1 MCCVDRRALL
11 QRRACRGGE
20 PPAVAAGAG
29 MSFSYT
35 LWFAFFGLIL
45 GHAPGAIV
53 GGVIGFIFDNLR
65 YNQRKQAIPEAGGFV
80 GPLFT
85 LLGAVAKS
93 DGRVSEAEIAVAERM
108 MARMSL
114 NAEQR
119 KHAAVSFNTGKQ
131 PEFDVARTIAELRDW
146 VGMRRDHAF
155 PVLDVVIETVLAEG
169 NPPPEKMSILRQL
182 AFALRVSDM
191 ELMALMA
198 MKGYAWNAGAGQ
210 RGSGHGGGYVP
221 PQRNTQGPDPYT
233 VLGIDRNADERAVKR
248 AYRKLISEHHP
259 DRLGDLPE
267 GMRKRAES
275 RASDINAAYDRIK
288 EQRGFK

>member
-1 MCCVDRRALL
+1 
-11 QRRACRGGE
+11 
-20 PPAVAAGAG
+20 

-35 LWFAFFGLIL
+35 LWFAFFGLII
-45 GHAPGAIV
+45 GHAPGAIT
-53 GGVIGFIFDNLR
+53 GAIIGFIFDNLR
-65 YNQRKQAIPEAGGFV
+65 HTQRKNATPEAGGFV

-93 DGRVSEAEIAVAERM
+93 DGRVSEAEIAIAERM
-108 MARMSL
+108 MSRMNL
-114 NAEQR
+114 NVDQR
-119 KHAAVSFNTGKQ
+119 KQAAASFNVGKQ
-131 PEFDVARTIAELRDW
+131 PEFDVTGTINELRGW

-169 NPPPEKMSILRQL
+169 NPAPEKMAILRQL

-198 MKGYAWNAGAGQ
+198 MKGYAWNAGSQ
-210 RGSGHGGGYVP
+210 RGYGRGQSYGNAGGYVP
-221 PQRNTQGPDPYT
+221 PQRNTQGPDPYA
-233 VLGIDRNADERAVKR
+233 VLGIDRSVDDRAVKR

-267 GMRKRAES
+267 DMRKRAES
-275 RASDINAAYDRIK
+275 RASEINAAYDRIK

>member
-1 MCCVDRRALL
+1 
-11 QRRACRGGE
+11 
-20 PPAVAAGAG
+20 

-35 LWFAFFGLIL
+35 LWFAFFGLII
-45 GHAPGAIV
+45 GHGPGAIT
-53 GGVIGFIFDNLR
+53 GAILGFIFDNLR
-65 YNQRKQAIPEAGGFV
+65 HSRRQQATPEAGGFV

-108 MARMSL
+108 MSRMKL
-114 NAEQR
+114 DAEQR
-119 KHAAVSFNTGKQ
+119 KQAVAAFNVGKQ
-131 PEFDVARTIAELRDW
+131 AEFDVTRTITELRNW

-169 NPPPEKMSILRQL
+169 NPPPEKMAILRQL

-191 ELMALMA
+191 ELMALLA
-198 MKGYAWNAGAGQ
+198 MKGYAWNTGGTGQ
-210 RGSGHGGGYVP
+210 RGYRRGYGSGGGYVP
-221 PQRNTQGPDPYT
+221 PQRTALGPDPYA
-233 VLGIDRNADERAVKR
+233 VLGIERSADERAVKR

-267 GMRKRAES
+267 DMRKRAES
-275 RASDINAAYDRIK
+275 RASEINAAYDRIK
-288 EQRGFK
+288 EARGFK

>member
-1 MCCVDRRALL
+1 
-11 QRRACRGGE
+11 
-20 PPAVAAGAG
+20 

-35 LWFAFFGLIL
+35 LWFAFFGLII
-45 GHAPGAIV
+45 GHAPGAIT
-53 GGVIGFIFDNLR
+53 GAIIGFIFDNLR
-65 YNQRKQAIPEAGGFV
+65 HTQRKNATPEAGGFV

-93 DGRVSEAEIAVAERM
+93 DGRVSEAEIAIAERM
-108 MARMSL
+108 MSRMNL
-114 NAEQR
+114 NVDQR
-119 KHAAVSFNTGKQ
+119 KQAAVSFNVGKQ
-131 PEFDVARTIAELRDW
+131 PEFDVTGTINELRGW

-169 NPPPEKMSILRQL
+169 NPAPEKMAILRQL

-198 MKGYAWNAGAGQ
+198 MKGYAWNAGGQ
-210 RGSGHGGGYVP
+210 RGYGRSQSYGNTGGYVP
-221 PQRNTQGPDPYT
+221 PQRNTQGPDPYA
-233 VLGIDRNADERAVKR
+233 VLGIDRSVDDRAVKR

-267 GMRKRAES
+267 DMRKRAES
-275 RASDINAAYDRIK
+275 RASEINAAYDRIK

>member
-1 MCCVDRRALL
+1 
-11 QRRACRGGE
+11 
-20 PPAVAAGAG
+20 

-35 LWFAFFGLIL
+35 LWFAFFGLII
-45 GHAPGAIV
+45 GHAPGAIT
-53 GGVIGFIFDNLR
+53 GAIIGFIFDNLR
-65 YNQRKQAIPEAGGFV
+65 HTQRKNATPEAGGFV

-93 DGRVSEAEIAVAERM
+93 DGRVSEAEIAIAERM
-108 MARMSL
+108 MSRMNL
-114 NAEQR
+114 NVDQR
-119 KHAAVSFNTGKQ
+119 KQAAASFNVGKQ
-131 PEFDVARTIAELRDW
+131 PEFDVTGTINELRGW

-169 NPPPEKMSILRQL
+169 NPAPEKMAILRQL

-198 MKGYAWNAGAGQ
+198 MKGYASNAGSQ
-210 RGSGHGGGYVP
+210 RGYGRGPSYGNAGGSVP
-221 PQRNTQGPDPYT
+221 PQRNPQGPDPYA
-233 VLGIDRNADERAVKR
+233 VLGIDRSVDDRAVKR

-267 GMRKRAES
+267 DMRKRAES
-275 RASDINAAYDRIK
+275 RASEINAAYDRIK